1 MKPDNRI
8 IKVAPTVSAT
18 AYAANDS
25 VGGRIALGP
34 VTVPSKLQSVTIID
48 RSAQAAAL
56 EIILLEKAPTASTIT
71 DNAAPVWNAAEVE
84 NIVARIPVLTTDYAA
99 TINGVRV
106 ANLSNLQRMVKGTDL
121 TAILVTSG
129 TPTYAL
135 NALTLKFGIEP

>member
-8 IKVAPTVSAT
+8 ITATPTVSTT
-18 AYAANDS
+18 AYAANDN
-25 VGGRIALGP
+25 VGGRIALGA
-34 VTVPSKLQSVTIID
+34 VTVPSKIQSVTVID

-56 EIILLEKAPTASTIT
+56 EILLLEKSPNASTIT
-71 DNAAPVWNAAEVE
+71 DNAAPTWNTAEVG
-84 NIVARIPVLTTDYAA
+84 NIIARIPVASADYAA
-99 TINGVRV
+99 AINGVRV

-135 NALTLKFGIEP
+135 GALTLKFGIET

>member
-8 IKVAPTVSAT
+8 ITVVPTVSTT
-18 AYAANDS
+18 AYAANDN
-25 VGGRIALGP
+25 VGGRIAIGA

-48 RSAQAAAL
+48 RSAQAAVL
-56 EIILLEKAPTASTIT
+56 EILLLEKSPTASTIT
-71 DNAAPVWNAAEVE
+71 DNAAPVWNAAEVG
-84 NIVARIPVLTTDYAA
+84 NIVARIPVAAADYAA
-99 TINGVRV
+99 AINGVRV
-106 ANLSNLQRMVKGTDL
+106 ANLSNLQRMVKGPDL